1 MDDWKTLIFD
11 ATFITAVI
19 SIITAIRYRKQN
31 KKLKDLDVKNKE
43 SEAKVADIDAQRAQI
58 DLGKMFTME
67 AAEMFN
73 KMQELQEKTLKATE
87 KNGIDN
93 EGILKQLADV
103 VKEQKRLGDEQKRFA
118 EEQARQGEEMKR
130 IAEEQKKL
138 SDGQADIVSFLNGE
152 FQEFLDKRYH
162 RTRKEKKTTGKKQTK
177 KTEA

>member
-1 MDDWKTLIFD
+1 MNDWKTLIFD

-31 KKLKDLDVKNKE
+31 KKLKDLEVKNKE
-43 SEAKVADIDAQRAQI
+43 SETKVADIDAQRAQI

-87 KNGIDN
+87 QNGIDN
-93 EGILKQLADV
+93 ADIIKQLNE
-103 VKEQKRLGDEQKRFA
+103 VKVEQKRFA
-118 EEQARQGEEMKR
+118 EEQLRQGEEIKR

-152 FQEFLDKRYH
+152 YQDFLKKRCNKSLQ
-162 RTRKEKKTTGKKQTK
+162 TKKTTSKKQTK
-177 KTEA
+177 KAEA